1 VVWIVPFLCLSPWPA
16 WLYFTGAVSIS
27 YVSYVVKPAPIPWW
41 AWLAEY
47 GPFYV
52 LLLASGWRTIAHW
65 VPTSLAP
72 RTL

>member
-1 VVWIVPFLCLSPWPA
+1 
-16 WLYFTGAVSIS
+16 
-27 YVSYVVKPAPIPWW
+27 VKPAPIPWW

-52 LLLASGWRTIAHW
+52 LLLVSGWRTIAHW
-65 VPTSLAP
+65 VPTALAP